1 MGTTSSGPS
10 RSTHDDGGDATDGAG
25 GVDASLVPLLAP
37 GARLEH
43 LVGGSTWTEGP
54 VWLPDEGP
62 DGGVVRFSDIPGD
75 RILFYEP
82 GTGAS
87 GVHRSG
93 VEHTNGRA
101 RWPGGG
107 VVQCSH
113 GRRRVELEQPSPEG
127 PGGEP
132 VVTELVSRWRGA
144 RLNSPNDVVV
154 DRRGSVW
161 FTDPTYGLFQPG
173 EGHPGDRE
181 YGGCHVFRLDP
192 DGELEA
198 VATDLEQPNGLAFSP
213 DETRLY
219 VADTGK
225 ISDRAGD
232 SAHHVRA
239 FDVVVGDDDRRR
251 LAGGAVLHVCERGVV
266 DGFRVDSEGRL
277 WCSSED
283 AVLVLAPS
291 GELLGRVAV
300 PEVVSNVCFGPEN
313 ASGGQDLYVTASTS
327 LYRISTA
334 VRSAEPR

>member
-1 MGTTSSGPS
+1 MG
-10 RSTHDDGGDATDGAG
+10 DDDDAAAGAG
-25 GVDASLVPLLAP
+25 AQTGVDEALAPLLAP

-54 VWLPDEGP
+54 VWLPDEGN
-62 DGGVVRFSDIPGD
+62 GGVVRFSDIPGD
-75 RILFYEP
+75 RILFFEP
-82 GTGAS
+82 ATGAS

-113 GRRRVELEQPSPEG
+113 GLRRVELEQTG
-127 PGGEP
+127 PDGEP
-132 VVTELVSRWRGA
+132 VVTELVSSYRGA

-154 DRRGSVW
+154 DAAGSVW

-173 EGHPGDRE
+173 EGHPGERE

-192 DGELEA
+192 DGQLEA
-198 VATDLEQPNGLAFSP
+198 VATDFEQPNGLAFSP
-213 DETRLY
+213 DEARLY
-219 VADTGK
+219 VADTGV

-239 FDVVVGDDDRRR
+239 FDVVVGDDGRRH
-251 LAGGAVLHVCERGVV
+251 LTGGAVLHVCERGVV
-266 DGFRVDSEGRL
+266 DGFRVDAEGRL

-291 GELLGRVAV
+291 GALLGRIAV
-300 PEVVSNVCFGPEN
+300 PEKVSNACFGPDN

-327 LYRISTA
+327 LYRIATA